1 MTGLP
6 EWVKLPN
13 AWIENGGLRKF
24 RWDRGL
30 GADNIAALMVLS
42 VIAHHMRAEDG
53 IAKVRYDDLSAM
65 ASLSRAKVSNGL
77 EILESH
83 ALIGREPEGRSTYRV
98 SGYRP
103 EESWAMFPARG
114 LYRNDV
120 IYAFSDFRLRRP
132 AELDALKL
140 FFLIA
145 SRRSRQ
151 TNTANITYRKIE
163 ELSGIATQH
172 VKRGLTILG
181 ANGLVHVERMPSS
194 LSEHGIYNAYR
205 LAHVY
210 PRQHRGT
217 IGRADVRSG
226 FFDADLE

>member
-13 AWIENGGLRKF
+13 AWIEKGGLRKF

-30 GADNIAALMVLS
+30 GADNVAALMTLS

-53 IAKVRYDDLSAM
+53 VAEVTYDDLSAM

-77 EILESH
+77 AILETR
-83 ALIGREPEGRSTYRV
+83 ALIERRPEGRSTYRV
-98 SGYRP
+98 CGYSP
-103 EESWAMFPARG
+103 AEGWAMFPAKG
-114 LYRNDV
+114 LYRNGV
-120 IYAFSDFRLRRP
+120 VSAFSDFRLRQS
-132 AELDALKL
+132 AELEALKL

-151 TNTANITYRKIE
+151 TNTANITYEKIE

-181 ANGLVHVERMPSS
+181 ANGLVHVERMPSA
-194 LSEHGIYNAYR
+194 LSEHGVYNAYR
-205 LAHVY
+205 LAHIY

-217 IGRADVRSG
+217 MGRANGGRSD
-226 FFDADLE
+226 FLDME